1 EALAHPLIV
10 ITVPA
15 HDVAPPLMRD
25 FMWGDIFPKVV
36 RATARAEQL
45 RSLGRIDER
54 DIRHEHQSGPCL
66 TKEAGRLL
74 RHGDARVGQLA
85 EISAVYARRVFRVR
99 YCLVGH
105 AGGGN

>member
-1 EALAHPLIV
+1 
-10 ITVPA
+10 
-15 HDVAPPLMRD
+15 MRD
-25 FMWGDIFPKVV
+25 FMWSYILPKVV

-45 RSLGRIDER
+45 RSLRRIDER
-54 DIRHEHQSGPCL
+54 YVRHEYQSGPCL
-66 TKEAGRLL
+66 TKESGGLL

-85 EISAVYARRVFRVR
+85 EIRVVYPRRVFRVR